1 MRESPREQRVPFHH
15 EWLHH
20 VLALVIIT
28 IVILLLEQTSI
39 LEGVESLGF
48 DRMARSYP
56 AKVSQDIYLV
66 EITDDD
72 YRTHFK
78 DTSPLDPKKLALL
91 LHRIHDLHPK
101 TLGVDLDTEDP
112 KVLNDP
118 EMKNLRQYRDIIWA
132 VVPEVDSSESE
143 RGVNQSFVL
152 APSAGD
158 FRFGSRALPTFPRDS
173 DGVVRRF
180 RDGYRATL
188 DGRPQELASL
198 GCALAHNDGSAS
210 ECTENP
216 KVRRF
221 SLVGSNQT
229 FKTVDA
235 DEFLGDDYKSR
246 EKARRAS
253 GDQTASPLAG
263 KIVLVGGNYRAARD
277 SYVTSAGERPGI
289 EVIADA
295 AQSYLP
301 GGKSILEAPWWA
313 SGLFDLL
320 IGTGVIFLYWFFR
333 LKTAFWLNLLAAPV
347 AAMAI
352 SFVVFL
358 FVHYWLAFAPVLFG
372 MMLHHLYDHIEQLD
386 ELDKAGDEEKS
397 SNITIINISYRI
409 QRLLQ
414 YPRRDRSS
422 R

>member
-1 MRESPREQRVPFHH
+1 MRDSPRKKGVPFHH

-20 VLALVIIT
+20 LLALVIIT
-28 IVILLLEQTSI
+28 IVILLLEQTSM

-56 AKVSQDIYLV
+56 AKVSPDIYLV

-72 YRTHFK
+72 YRIHFK
-78 DTSPLDPKKLALL
+78 NTSPLDAEELALL
-91 LHRIHDLHPK
+91 LNRIHDLHPIV
-101 TLGVDLDTEDP
+101 LGVDLDTEDP
-112 KVLNDP
+112 KVQDDA
-118 EMKNLRQYRDIIWA
+118 EMKKLRESRDIIWA
-132 VVPEVDSSESE
+132 VVPEVEASESE
-143 RGVNQSFVL
+143 RGVNQTFVL
-152 APSAGD
+152 APTANA
-158 FRFGSRALPTFPRDS
+158 FRLGSKALPNFPRDV

-188 DGRPQELASL
+188 DGKPQELASL
-198 GCALAHNDGSAS
+198 GCALAYRDGSAS
-210 ECTENP
+210 QCTENP
-216 KVRRF
+216 KIRRF
-221 SLVGSNQT
+221 SLVGSNET

-235 DEFLGDDYKSR
+235 DEFLADDFDSR
-246 EKARRAS
+246 DKARRAS
-253 GDQTASPLAG
+253 GDQTDNPLAG

-277 SYVTSAGERPGI
+277 SYVTPAGEKPGL
-289 EVIADA
+289 EVIANA

-320 IGTGVIFLYWFFR
+320 IGTGVILLYWAFR

-352 SFVVFL
+352 SFVAFL
-358 FVHYWLAFAPVLFG
+358 LVHYWLAFAPVLFG

-397 SNITIINISYRI
+397 SNITIVNISYRI

>member
-1 MRESPREQRVPFHH
+1 MRDSPRKKGAPFHH

-20 VLALVIIT
+20 LLALVIIT
-28 IVILLLEQTSI
+28 IVILLLEQTSM

-48 DRMARSYP
+48 DRMVRSYP

-66 EITDDD
+66 VITDDD
-72 YRTHFK
+72 YRIPFGN
-78 DTSPLDPKKLALL
+78 TSPLDPKELALL
-91 LHRIHDLHPK
+91 LQRIHDLRPK
-101 TLGVDLDTEDP
+101 VLGVDLDTEDP
-112 KVLNDP
+112 KVQDDA
-118 EMKNLRQYRDIIWA
+118 EMKKLRQSRDIIWA
-132 VVPEVDSSESE
+132 VVPEVDASESE

-152 APSAGD
+152 APTANF
-158 FRFGSRALPTFPRDS
+158 FRLGCKALPNFPRDV

-188 DGRPQELASL
+188 DGKPQELASM
-198 GCALAHNDGSAS
+198 GCALAKGDGSAS

-221 SLVGSNQT
+221 SLVGSNET

-235 DEFLGDDYKSR
+235 GEFLADDFDSR
-246 EKARRAS
+246 QKAREAS
-253 GDQTASPLAG
+253 GDRTNPFDG
-263 KIVLVGGNYRAARD
+263 KIVIVGGNYRAARD
-277 SYVTSAGERPGI
+277 SYVTPAGELPGL
-289 EVIADA
+289 ELIANA

-320 IGTGVIFLYWFFR
+320 IGTGVILLYWAFR

-352 SFVVFL
+352 SFFAFL
-358 FVHYWLAFAPVLFG
+358 LVHYWLAFAPVLFG

-386 ELDKAGDEEKS
+386 ELEKPGEEEKS
-397 SNITIINISYRI
+397 PNITIVNINYRI
-409 QRLLQ
+409 RRLLQ